1 LESATETVKLKLPF
15 AVGIPEIVPELA
27 PRTTPAGNW
36 PDAREKVYGAVP
48 PATVTEALYVEP
60 TTPEGSDPEIVRL
73 AVGFVAAVV
82 ALLPG
87 TETPEHA
94 VNTRTQPRT
103 VSRTVRRNKCSA
115 LAYFGCA
122 ARGKR

>member
-1 LESATETVKLKLPF
+1 MVKLKFPL

-48 PATVTEALYVEP
+48 PATVTEALYAEP
-60 TTPEGSDPEIVRL
+60 TTAEGSDPEIVRP
-73 AVGFVAAVV
+73 AVGFGAAAV
-82 ALLPG
+82 ALFPG

-94 VNTRTQPRT
+94 LNTRTQPKT
-103 VSRTVRRNKCSA
+103 VSRTVQRKQLSA
-115 LAYFGCA
+115 LAYRRCA